1 MGLTAGASAPEV
13 LVAEVIGRIKALGA
27 VSVRTLSGIQ
37 ESIKFPLPKG
47 LRMDGVVPEAGE
59 EV

>member
-1 MGLTAGASAPEV
+1 
-13 LVAEVIGRIKALGA
+13 